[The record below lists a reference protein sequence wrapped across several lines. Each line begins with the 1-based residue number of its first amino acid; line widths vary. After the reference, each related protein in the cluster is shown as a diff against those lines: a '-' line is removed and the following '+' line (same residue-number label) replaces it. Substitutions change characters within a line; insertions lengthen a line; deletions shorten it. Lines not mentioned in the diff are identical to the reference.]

1 MKALYEVKQVVSTF
15 ISTYFGRPQ
24 LEHTIK
30 TNCINVKAVDP
41 KICFCFILWFSDI
54 LIF

>member
-30 TNCINVKAVDP
+30 TNCINAKAVDP
-41 KICFCFILWFSDI
+41 KIWFCFILWFSDI

>member
-30 TNCINVKAVDP
+30 TNCINVKAVDQRYG
-41 KICFCFILWFSDI
+41 FVLFYGFQ
-54 LIF
+54 IF